1 MQMRTENIVKSM
13 QSNEDKVASLVS
25 SAYLMIQKKHYASSE
40 IQEVID
46 CMQNYRGIVKQVRGL
61 FEGISGSGVGRN
73 LIESLSLDV
82 R

>member
-1 MQMRTENIVKSM
+1 MQKRTENIVKSM

-61 FEGISGSGVGRN
+61 FRGQGSGVGRN
-73 LIESLSLDV
+73 LINLLPLDV
-82 R
+82 W

>member
-1 MQMRTENIVKSM
+1 M

-25 SAYLMIQKKHYASSE
+25 SAYLMIQKKHYAASE

-61 FEGISGSGVGRN
+61 FAGRGGRRRGKPN
-73 LIESLSLDV
+73 QLV
-82 R
+82 AFRCVVTC